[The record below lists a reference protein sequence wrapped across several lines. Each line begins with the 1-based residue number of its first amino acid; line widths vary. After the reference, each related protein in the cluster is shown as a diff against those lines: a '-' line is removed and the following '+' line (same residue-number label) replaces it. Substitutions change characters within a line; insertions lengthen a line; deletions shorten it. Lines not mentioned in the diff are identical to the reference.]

1 MSEIKDRFKELR
13 TYLGLT
19 QQEFAERIGIKQST
33 YSKYEIGRNA
43 PIDSVFTLIC
53 REFGV
58 SEEWL
63 REGSGEMLRQET
75 EEGQR
80 LKALLDD
87 ALKSRDE
94 KFRIALLESILR
106 LDTQQLRAVKE
117 YAERYILPAMNPEG
131 GHLPGTDMDTGDVR
145 DAASANGQSPA
156 AEPAETLP
164 EGSGVEKN
172 EEIERMV
179 EDYRRQL
186 LAEREAGEGFS
197 ASQSGFL
204 KKEA

>member
-19 QQEFAERIGIKQST
+19 QQEFAERIGIKQNT
-33 YSKYEIGRNA
+33 YSKYETGRNA

-117 YAERYILPAMNPEG
+117 YAERYLLPAMEPED
-131 GHLPGTDMDTGDVR
+131 GHLPGTETDEPTIEEKVEAYRQALLEEEELKEKG
-145 DAASANGQSPA
+145 AAG
-156 AEPAETLP
+156 
-164 EGSGVEKN
+164 
-172 EEIERMV
+172 
-179 EDYRRQL
+179 
-186 LAEREAGEGFS
+186 
-197 ASQSGFL
+197 
-204 KKEA
+204 